1 MNVEELETGTLSNSG
16 NSNSNNNSRLSE
28 FLTFAPVLLRVQNQR
43 VVMELAVTATADLIP
58 DLSFCGLF
66 HIDDT
71 SDLHTLTAHQ
81 DNHLLSPVE
90 NNSLLD
96 RLPDWILGFHDQ
108 PQTFKGGKLASGL
121 TRLLEA
127 STIYLMPVK
136 TPTHNFGFFLA
147 GSNKDLTEDDLSYL
161 RSLAELTAIALDNA
175 TRFDDLKEAAYEMG
189 LVNEM
194 AGSLAASL
202 NGEELF
208 NSFITR
214 LQNIVPIER
223 VSLALLPPVG
233 DTYSLPFYW
242 DATLGRSR
250 RTYIKN
256 QALNGSP
263 FEEAIQGQ
271 EILTGH
277 WDNPQ
282 IDLLFNDSNIF
293 SPDFLSQMIIP
304 LVAKRKVVGALA
316 MGVREENIYQEDKIR
331 RSLLERL
338 AALFALAL
346 LNSRLYEEKQL
357 SAELDSRIGVYNHDF
372 FDRELTTQIGRS
384 RRDETR
390 LGLMMVDMDN
400 LKAVNDRYGHLAG
413 DEALRHVANM
423 ITRNVRTTDVVAR
436 YGGDEFG
443 VMLPGCTPLGL
454 EAVAEKTRLA
464 INNNP
469 LTLESGDQI
478 TLSVSI
484 GAVLCPDDGM
494 TPRDLIQKA
503 DAAMYIAKQ
512 HRNQVRVGAN
522 ARPAHLTDLELNTV
536 DNADK
541 PGGDT
546 LSEWLEED
554 YERFLLWVGGNRN
567 DIESKILQELNERLH
582 ETTSRL
588 NEATSLNASLETG
601 LWDGLKVL
609 ADLVE
614 HREPYLSGEGEKLA
628 RLVRLIAEKT
638 GLNKTETRCL
648 EIAAWLANL
657 GRVLTPESVWKNQG
671 KLSETHWQHIRQ
683 TPLEIVTILEPFG
696 RFLGK
701 PSLLALKHQREH
713 FDGSGYP
720 LGLVGE
726 EIPFTARILG
736 IASALVAM
744 SQNRPFRARRS
755 RAYSQRQL
763 ERGAGRQFDPTLA
776 SLLLTQLDQGQLDF
790 LDFA

>member
-16 NSNSNNNSRLSE
+16 NNNTRLSE

-43 VVMELAVTATADLIP
+43 VVMELAVTATSDLIP
-58 DLSFCGLF
+58 DLAFCGLLIF
-66 HIDDT
+66 DD
-71 SDLHTLTAHQ
+71 SNDLYTLTAHQ

-90 NNSLLD
+90 NNILLD
-96 RLPDWILGFHDQ
+96 QLPAWLLTPHDQ
-108 PQTFKGGKLASGL
+108 PEIFKGGKLSSDLTGL
-121 TRLLEA
+121 IETNI
-127 STIYLMPVK
+127 IYLMPVK
-136 TPTHNFGFFLA
+136 TPSHNFGFFLA
-147 GSNKDLTEDDLSYL
+147 GANLDLAGEDLSYL

-208 NSFITR
+208 NSFIAR

-223 VSLALLPPVG
+223 VSLALVPPVG

-256 QALNGSP
+256 QALAGSP
-263 FEEAIQGQ
+263 FEEAIQRQ
-271 EILTGH
+271 EILTGA
-277 WDNPQ
+277 WNSPETDP
-282 IDLLFNDSNIF
+282 LLLDSNLF
-293 SPDFLSQMIIP
+293 SPEFLSQMIIP
-304 LVAKRKVVGALA
+304 LVAKRKVVGAIA
-316 MGVREENIYQEDKIR
+316 MGNREENIYQEDKIR
-331 RSLLERL
+331 RSLLDRL

-372 FDRELTTQIGRS
+372 FDRELTTQIGRA

-400 LKAVNDRYGHLAG
+400 LKTVNDQYGHLAG

-423 ITRNVRTTDVVAR
+423 ISRNVRTTDVVAR

-469 LTLESGDQI
+469 LVLESGAEI

-494 TPRDLIQKA
+494 TPRDLVQKA

-512 HRNQVRVGAN
+512 HRNQVRIGAN
-522 ARPAHLTDLELNTV
+522 ARPAHLTDMDLNTV
-536 DNADK
+536 DNLDK
-541 PGGDT
+541 QGGDSLT
-546 LSEWLEED
+546 DWLEED
-554 YERFLLWVGGNRN
+554 YERFLLWVGGKRN
-567 DIESKILQELNERLH
+567 DIESKIMQELNERLH
-582 ETTSRL
+582 ETTDRL
-588 NEATSLNASLETG
+588 NEATDLNSTLEAG
-601 LWDGLKVL
+601 LWDGLKVI
-609 ADLVE
+609 ANLVE
-614 HREPYLSGEGEKLA
+614 HREPYLSGGAEK
-628 RLVRLIAEKT
+628 LVRLVQVLGGKT
-638 GLNKTETRCL
+638 GLNNEDCRNL

-683 TPLEIVTILEPFG
+683 VPLEIVTILAPFG
-696 RFLGK
+696 RFLGQT
-701 PSLLALKHQREH
+701 SLLALKHQREN
-713 FDGSGYP
+713 FDGTGYP

-736 IASALVAM
+736 IGSALVAM
-744 SQNRPFRARRS
+744 SQSRPFRSHRT
-755 RAYSQRQL
+755 RAYCQRQL

-776 SLLLTQLDQGQLDF
+776 SILLNQLEQGQLDF